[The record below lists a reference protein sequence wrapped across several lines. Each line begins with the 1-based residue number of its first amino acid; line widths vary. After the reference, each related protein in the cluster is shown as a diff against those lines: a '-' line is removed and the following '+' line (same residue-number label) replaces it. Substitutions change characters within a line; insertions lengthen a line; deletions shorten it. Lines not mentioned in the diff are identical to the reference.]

1 MFVIQ
6 KKPSRVW
13 ETVKVVP
20 SLAPELAF
28 LEFVISCGVAIR
40 LVDERSANETDDGGA
55 SSKLDADTGGARSAG
70 PDSDGSA
77 DRVQET
83 AVDSGADSPDGALGK
98 AGGRSRGS
106 RV

>member
-40 LVDERSANETDDGGA
+40 LVDERSQNETDDGGT
-55 SSKLDADTGGARSAG
+55 SGVVDAVPGGLRDSG
-70 PDSDGSA
+70 HDSDGAA

-83 AVDSGADSPDGALGK
+83 TESVGADSGDGEVGTPRPRGR
-98 AGGRSRGS
+98 AG